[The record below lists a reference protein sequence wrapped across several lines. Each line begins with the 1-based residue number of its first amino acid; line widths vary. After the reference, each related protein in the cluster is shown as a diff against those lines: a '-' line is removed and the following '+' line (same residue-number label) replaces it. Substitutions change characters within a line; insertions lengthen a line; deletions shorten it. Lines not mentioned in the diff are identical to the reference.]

1 MNDGM
6 TLLHFASKNSYLEM
20 VKHLLENGANIEAT
34 DCIGRTPLHS
44 ASENGQLEK
53 VSFYCKKVPK
63 LTQKIVPERLHYN

>member
-1 MNDGM
+1 
-6 TLLHFASKNSYLEM
+6 M